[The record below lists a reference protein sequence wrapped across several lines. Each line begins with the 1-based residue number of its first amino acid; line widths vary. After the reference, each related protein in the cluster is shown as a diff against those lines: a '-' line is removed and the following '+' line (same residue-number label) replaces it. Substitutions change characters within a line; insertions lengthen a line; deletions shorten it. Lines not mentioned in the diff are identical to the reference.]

1 MTIKTNL
8 MTFTVKAG
16 MEAMAE
22 EWLDVLVRRQA
33 ECVDTLD
40 REKVHFETIFTS
52 NRNGRMCISW
62 FDVQGAGGEHVSN
75 SPAEIDK
82 IHLQYWYACID
93 TTIPPETFEHKVS
106 FVPREVEDA
115 IRRRDQS
122 L

>member
-52 NRNGRMCISW
+52 HRNGRMYISW